1 MLLSLSAQ
9 QKGYKEGLIKVYLD
23 KHFADTPELRDLD
36 FKSDMAFNTAMSTL
50 SSFAAWYVKQEQPN
64 DLTVNKYFKAFSDAL
79 LESDKHSVDYFAK
92 KGLIL
97 KHRIYDGF
105 PVKVFEQLKLDLK
118 ISLDTK
124 KLIKILNDINEK
136 LSLCVQIHKS
146 LKLDPPSISK
156 EPIKTRKR
164 SRQHI
169 DSFETGKK
177 LSRELSREFSNES
190 DQHYVITK
198 EQNVLFYRL
207 ATLPSADMQSDSAA
221 LTYLISFMARTDV
234 IDHGHEED
242 PDEKDPLADLLKS
255 HEIGFEEFDPF
266 EYKPVAFAPKFD
278 ASANNSKKQT
288 PSKPSTRKKQRH

>member
-9 QKGYKEGLIKVYLD
+9 QQGYKEGLIKVYLD
-23 KHFADTPELRDLD
+23 KHFADTAELRDLD
-36 FKSDMAFNTAMSTL
+36 FKSDLAFNTAMSTL
-50 SSFAAWYVKQEQPN
+50 STFAVWYVKQKQPV
-64 DLTVNKYFKAFSDAL
+64 DLTVNKYFKTFSGAL
-79 LESDKHSVDYFAK
+79 LEANKHTVDYFAA
-92 KGLIL
+92 KGLTL

-118 ISLDTK
+118 ISPNTK

-136 LSLCVQIHKS
+136 LSLCVQIHES

-156 EPIKTRKR
+156 QPIKTRKR

-177 LSRELSREFSNES
+177 LSRELSQEFSNES
-190 DQHYVITK
+190 EQHYVLTK

-221 LTYLISFMARTDV
+221 LTYLIGFLARTDV
-234 IDHGHEED
+234 IDNGVPED
-242 PDEKDPLADLLKS
+242 PGEKDPLEDLLKS

-266 EYKPVAFAPKFD
+266 EYKPVAFTPKFD
-278 ASANNSKKQT
+278 ASANKPKKQT
-288 PSKPSTRKKQRH
+288 PSKPTTRKKQRH